1 MYGCDKRH
9 SEIQRI
15 PTPNNM
21 LSPEAD
27 SIKMEPGRDDGSDS
41 DVEITHESRTGTRRT
56 RIIMDKQHVDALA
69 EEPMEMQLRKS
80 VALTLDA
87 QNMPMTPGFLDQVT
101 ELASEYFHNIIVELQ
116 KFTELQ
122 RRRRPSLT
130 DVQLCFSTLG
140 INHNAVLRL
149 HEQIT
154 GNMTPQQHTYSR
166 KIAEQSNTIRT
177 ESQDF
182 TIEPKDPS
190 YPFVANEKYEIT
202 AVVPQHHARPEYVP
216 GHMPMLPPDYT
227 YHRTPEYMPTISDL
241 KTVRTKL
248 VEESRMTEKW
258 LYVLMKDNDK
268 YKVDNNEIDVETD
281 RISKEET
288 EDTRNGE
295 WNGSDDSDSDGVN
308 NVDAKSQKKDTTEA
322 QENGD
327 TSISTHSVSNPKLFD
342 IMAYARKRIASL
354 ERRNQNLEQ
363 KRKRRHDNIFMQ
375 AETVYSP
382 YATKKPT
389 KEVAKK
395 FDDVLDAA
403 FLSVL
408 LLVKEGE
415 KEKRRKLAAIEEDKK
430 RRQEERELQADTL
443 EFGALGNI
451 GHSDDSD
458 EEDEGFPEFDFPDN
472 SGQTTNNWDAPQP
485 ETTPQNT
492 VEERPTLA
500 KKGLPSNDIPVE
512 EPHDSDEDL
521 EADLEDAL
529 GDLGAM
535 S

>member
-1 MYGCDKRH
+1 MQ
-9 SEIQRI
+9 SEIQHI
-15 PTPNNM
+15 PNLIIM
-21 LSPEAD
+21 LTSEAD
-27 SIKMEPGRDDGSDS
+27 SIKMESGRDDGSDS
-41 DVEITHESRTGTRRT
+41 DVEITHESRTGPRRT
-56 RIIMDKQHVDALA
+56 RIVMDKPQVDGLV

-87 QNMPMTPGFLDQVT
+87 QNMPMTPGFLDQIT
-101 ELASEYFHNIIVELQ
+101 ELVSEYFHNIIVALQ

-149 HEQIT
+149 HELIT
-154 GNMTPQQHTYSR
+154 AKMTPQQHTYAR

-258 LYVLMKDNDK
+258 LYVLMKDNEK
-268 YKVDNNEIDVETD
+268 YKVDNNEIDVEMD
-281 RISKEET
+281 RISKEEN
-288 EDTRNGE
+288 EDTRKGE
-295 WNGSDDSDSDGVN
+295 WNGSDDSDSDGTNHNGEV
-308 NVDAKSQKKDTTEA
+308 KSPETKEG
-322 QENGD
+322 QENGEKE
-327 TSISTHSVSNPKLFD
+327 TPIPHSTSNPKLFD
-342 IMAYARKRIASL
+342 IMAYARKRITSL
-354 ERRNQNLEQ
+354 ERRTQNLEQ
-363 KRKRRHDNIFMQ
+363 KRKRRHDNIFIQ

-395 FDDVLDAA
+395 FDDALEAA

-408 LLVKEGE
+408 ILVKEDE

-451 GHSDDSD
+451 AHSDDSD

-472 SGQTTNNWDAPQP
+472 PDQATNNWEASQP
-485 ETTPQNT
+485 ETTTQ
-492 VEERPTLA
+492 EMAEQRPTLA
-500 KKGLPSNDIPVE
+500 KKGLPSNDHPVE
-512 EPHDSDEDL
+512 ETNDSDEDL

-535 S
+535 T